1 MSRPGAS
8 MRSGGSGFPPG
19 TPRPGRCSSRRP
31 AGASARA
38 AAPSTARRGTS
49 SPAAPRYTQRSW
61 SCSRRTCPRSCARP
75 ERPAFTASTRCETG
89 RAHVA
94 RMLARFPRI
103 ACVESSR
110 KIGGPMASQLLAT
123 KSIAE
128 LHEQESTGNQLRRAL
143 TATQLTLLGIGGVI
157 GTGIFV
163 LTGVAAA
170 NNAGPALPLSFIVA
184 GIGCTF
190 AGLCYAEFAAMIPVS
205 GSAYSYS
212 YATLGEGIA
221 WFIGWNLL
229 LEYLV
234 AVATVSAGWS
244 GDAVSLLEQL
254 HIHIP
259 PALANAPLDK
269 GEDALHWVRT
279 GAIINLPAMLI
290 VAVIATI
297 CYIGIKQSAVFNS
310 VIVTIK
316 VTVIVLFILFGVSF
330 IDTANWHPFV
340 PPNAGQFGAFGWS
353 GIMAASGVIF
363 FAYIG
368 FDAIS
373 TAAQESKNPQR
384 DMPIGILASLVIC
397 TVLYVIVSTVL
408 TGMVSYKDLNVAAPV
423 ALALDKYPGLH
434 WLGIPV
440 KLGAVAG
447 MTSVML
453 VMTIAQAR
461 IFFAMARDGLLP
473 SWFGRVHPRFRTPS
487 TGTVV
492 TGVFAALIGGVFP
505 VGILGHLVSIGT
517 LAAFVTV
524 CLGVLVLRVTRPELP
539 RPFRAP
545 APWFTCIAGALVCG
559 AMMLSLGADTWWR
572 LIVWTAVGVLIYAF
586 YGYHHSCLR
595 SAANGAAASARA

>member
-1 MSRPGAS
+1 MVR
-8 MRSGGSGFPPG
+8 
-19 TPRPGRCSSRRP
+19 
-31 AGASARA
+31 
-38 AAPSTARRGTS
+38 
-49 SPAAPRYTQRSW
+49 
-61 SCSRRTCPRSCARP
+61 
-75 ERPAFTASTRCETG
+75 
-89 RAHVA
+89 
-94 RMLARFPRI
+94 
-103 ACVESSR
+103 
-110 KIGGPMASQLLAT
+110 QLLAT
-123 KSIAE
+123 KSITE
-128 LHEQESTGNQLRRAL
+128 LHEQESSGNQLRRAL

-184 GIGCTF
+184 GLGCTF

-212 YATLGEGIA
+212 YTTLGEGVA
-221 WFIGWNLL
+221 WFIGWNLV
-229 LEYLV
+229 LEYLF
-234 AVATVSAGWS
+234 AVATVSVGWS
-244 GDAVSLLEQL
+244 GYAVSLLDQL
-254 HIHIP
+254 HMHIP
-259 PALANAPLDK
+259 AALSHAPIDQ
-269 GEDALHWVRT
+269 GADALHLRFT
-279 GAIINLPAMLI
+279 GAIINLPAILI
-290 VAVIATI
+290 VAAIASI

-316 VTVIVLFILFGVSF
+316 VTVIVLFILFGVSY
-330 IDTANWHPFV
+330 INTANWHPFV
-340 PPNAGQFGAFGWS
+340 PPNTGTWFVYGPSGVLGA
-353 GIMAASGVIF
+353 AGVIF

-397 TVLYVIVSTVL
+397 TVLYVIVSAVL
-408 TGMVSYKDLNVAAPV
+408 TGMVNYKELNVAAPV
-423 ALALDKYPGLH
+423 ALALDKYQGLH

-473 SWFGRVHPRFRTPS
+473 PFFGRVHARFRTPS
-487 TGTVV
+487 TGTVI
-492 TGVFAALIGGVFP
+492 TGVSAALIGGLFP
-505 VGILGHLVSIGT
+505 VGLLGHLVSIGT

-524 CLGVLVLRVTRPELP
+524 CIGVLVLRRTRPDLP

-545 APWFTCIAGALVCG
+545 LPWFTCIAGAIVCG
-559 AMMLSLGADTWWR
+559 LMMVSLGPATWVR
-572 LIVWTAVGVLIYAF
+572 LVVWTAIGVLIYVF
-586 YGYHHSCLR
+586 YGYQHSCVR
-595 SAANGAAASARA
+595 AAANSSAAAGARA